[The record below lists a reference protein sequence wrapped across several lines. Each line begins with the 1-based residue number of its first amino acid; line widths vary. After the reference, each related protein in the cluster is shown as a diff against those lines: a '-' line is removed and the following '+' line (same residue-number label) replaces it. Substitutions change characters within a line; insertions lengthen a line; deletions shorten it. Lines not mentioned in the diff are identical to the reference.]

1 MTWMTD
7 FANAKSE
14 QYAEHYFTSKAYD
27 NFPVV
32 GVSWE
37 AADAYCAWRTDR
49 YIVDGKCPKDGFEG
63 YRLPTE
69 AEWEFAARNGRS
81 ELEYPWYSNDT
92 HTTDGL
98 AHANFR
104 ASKDLKDLVSPVA
117 TFLPN
122 RFGLYDMAGN
132 VAEWTTTTFTES
144 VDRMADEANPDFSY
158 RAVLADPAILKRKII
173 KGGSWKDATV
183 KSGDRSVEF
192 QDKGRSFI
200 GFRCV
205 RSWGVDQKGRL
216 R

>member
-1 MTWMTD
+1 MG
-7 FANAKSE
+7 K
-14 QYAEHYFTSKAYD
+14 YFNDKAY
-27 NFPVV
+27 NNHPVV

-37 AADAYCAWRTDR
+37 QADAYCAWRTDL
-49 YIVDGKCPKDGFEG
+49 YLAEKKCSLDGFEG

-81 ELEYPWYSNDT
+81 ELIYPWYSDKT

-104 ASKDLKDLVSPVA
+104 ASKDLKDLMSPVA
-117 TFLPN
+117 SFLPN

-132 VAEWTTTTFTES
+132 AAEWTTTTFTES

-158 RAVLADPAILKRKII
+158 RAVLADPRVLKRKSV
-173 KGGSWKDATV
+173 KGGSWKDSTV

-205 RSWGVDQKGRL
+205 RTWSFDESGKFY
-216 R
+216 